1 MTAEVKVD
9 GLAISLTYLD
19 GVLTQA
25 ATRGDGRVGEDITA
39 NARTIASIPLVL
51 AGANHPKRI
60 EVRGEVYFPSEA
72 FARFTVSARKKISA
86 ASSAT

>member
-1 MTAEVKVD
+1 M
-9 GLAISLTYLD
+9 
-19 GVLTQA
+19 
-25 ATRGDGRVGEDITA
+25 GEDITA

-72 FARFTVSARKKISA
+72 FARLTVSARKKISA